1 MTSPSSSFPGD
12 VQTVRRYL
20 RQTKEAAD
28 FPRYHGL
35 PHRPAV
41 RSDGSG
47 PTRNAFLP
55 ATPKNSR
62 RSGPSARTSTP
73 RPRTFGTPPPCFT
86 TDAALCCPTG

>member
-20 RQTKEAAD
+20 RQTKEGAD

-41 RSDGSG
+41 LSDGS
-47 PTRNAFLP
+47 
-55 ATPKNSR
+55 
-62 RSGPSARTSTP
+62 
-73 RPRTFGTPPPCFT
+73 
-86 TDAALCCPTG
+86 